1 MEGVVSMVMEREM
14 DGDDGGGAT
23 VPLSSHKM
31 DLRSVQLFLWR
42 LSCLRRLYCK
52 LYIGAFT
59 KIAWIDLTKTVAGG
73 MGARYGQAL
82 PIPVLTRP
90 FDAWFRDL
98 FDLRELTTHKFS
110 LIILNFDQKVSK
122 FAKKKEKKDLHIF
135 AIISH

>member
-1 MEGVVSMVMEREM
+1 MVMEREM

-73 MGARYGQAL
+73 MGGLCPYQCS
-82 PIPVLTRP
+82 P
-90 FDAWFRDL
+90 DL
-98 FDLRELTTHKFS
+98 LMLG
-110 LIILNFDQKVSK
+110 
-122 FAKKKEKKDLHIF
+122 FA
-135 AIISH
+135 ASQT